1 MDREKAKWGL
11 TYLTGWNSLVLYM
24 QNQKKS
30 RTLRRKPDPGD
41 SRERFLARLP
51 DLREVLRGS
60 LVKRF
65 RRCGRSSC
73 HCAKEGDPGHNP
85 AYFLMVTLAPGK
97 TIAVYVPAEHKKA
110 VQLWVNN
117 FQRARKILE
126 KVSTVNRGLLKRGK
140 LFKRG

>member
-1 MDREKAKWGL
+1 MVGETPRWGL
-11 TYLTGWNSLVLYM
+11 TDSTEWNNLVLYM
-24 QNQKKS
+24 QSQKKR
-30 RTLRRKPDPGD
+30 RTVRGKSGRGD
-41 SRERFLARLP
+41 SRGRFLARLP

-65 RRCGRSSC
+65 RRCGRGSC
-73 HCAKEGDPGHNP
+73 HCAEEGDPGHGP

-97 TIAVYVPAEHKKA
+97 TIQVYVPAEHKKA
-110 VQLWVNN
+110 VQMWIKN
-117 FQRARKILE
+117 FQQARRILE

>member
-1 MDREKAKWGL
+1 
-11 TYLTGWNSLVLYM
+11 M
-24 QNQKKS
+24 QSQKKT
-30 RTLRRKPDPGD
+30 RTLKGKSGRDD
-41 SRERFLARLP
+41 SRGRFLAGLP

-65 RRCGRSSC
+65 RRCGRGSC
-73 HCAKEGDPGHNP
+73 HCAEKGDPGHGP

-97 TIAVYVPAEHKKA
+97 TIQVYVPAEHKKA
-110 VQLWVNN
+110 VQMWINN

-126 KVSTVNRGLLKRGK
+126 KVSTINRGLLKRRK